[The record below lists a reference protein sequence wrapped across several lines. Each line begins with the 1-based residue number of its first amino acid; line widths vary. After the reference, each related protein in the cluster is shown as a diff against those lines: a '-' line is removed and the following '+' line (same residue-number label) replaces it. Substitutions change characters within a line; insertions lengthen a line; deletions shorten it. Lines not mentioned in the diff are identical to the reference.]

1 MIRNIAVAVG
11 LIALA
16 VSHAAAAQTPS
27 DVKDG
32 RVAVIGENPGI
43 RLAMKEGAPPST
55 SVSFWRVFQ
64 SPAGSGHVCFVTSDV
79 TGNGPTPDDIR
90 LAFADND
97 KLAEYVAT
105 QLMTAFD
112 KAYGETP
119 FPVRRTR
126 FERSGD
132 TATAWK
138 ETLKADGYVIDL
150 VWRDFYEPFAI
161 ESRVGVPH
169 NPYTILST
177 FIPAR
182 SADVI
187 INGTRAAGS
196 VTPRMRG
203 NRQSSSAFLAFAE
216 TWLK

>member
-1 MIRNIAVAVG
+1 MIRDVAVVVV
-11 LIALA
+11 LAALG
-16 VSHAAAAQTPS
+16 VSGAATAQTPS

-43 RLAMKEGAPPST
+43 RLVTKEGAPPST
-55 SVSFWRVFQ
+55 SVSFWRVLQ
-64 SPAGSGHVCFVTSDV
+64 SPAGAGHVCFVTSDV
-79 TGNGPTPDDIR
+79 KGDGPTPDDVR
-90 LAFADND
+90 LAFADNE
-97 KLAEYVAT
+97 KLAAYVAT

-112 KAYGETP
+112 KAYGEQP
-119 FPVRRTR
+119 FPVRRAR
-126 FERSGD
+126 FEQSGD

-138 ETLKADGYVIDL
+138 ESIKADDYAIDL

-177 FIPAR
+177 FIPAK

-187 INGTRAAGS
+187 INGTRAAGAA
-196 VTPRMRG
+196 TPRMRG
-203 NRQSSSAFLAFAE
+203 PRQSSSAFLAFAE

>member
-1 MIRNIAVAVG
+1 
-11 LIALA
+11 
-16 VSHAAAAQTPS
+16 
-27 DVKDG
+27 
-32 RVAVIGENPGI
+32 VIGENPGI
-43 RLAMKEGAPPST
+43 RLVMKEGAPPST

-64 SPAGSGHVCFVTSDV
+64 SPAGAGHVCFVTSDV
-79 TGNGPTPDDIR
+79 SGDGPTPDDIR
-90 LAFADND
+90 LAFADNE

-112 KAYGETP
+112 KAYGDKP
-119 FPVRRTR
+119 FPVRRAR

-132 TATAWK
+132 TATAWQ
-138 ETLKADGYVIDL
+138 ETIKADGYAIDL

-161 ESRVGVPH
+161 ESHVGMPH

-177 FIPAR
+177 FIPAK
-182 SADVI
+182 SADVT
-187 INGTRAAGS
+187 INGARAAGT
-196 VTPRMRG
+196 VTPRTRG

>member
-1 MIRNIAVAVG
+1 MFRIVARFLVLAG
-11 LIALA
+11 LCGTPAL
-16 VSHAAAAQTPS
+16 AQTPS

-32 RVAVIGENPGI
+32 KVAVIGENPGI
-43 RLAMKEGAPPST
+43 RLAMKEATAPST

-64 SPAGSGHVCFVTSDV
+64 SPAGMGHVCFVTSDI
-79 TGNGPTPDDIR
+79 TGDGPTPDDIR
-90 LAFADND
+90 LAFTDNE

-112 KAYGETP
+112 KAYGEKP
-119 FPVRRTR
+119 FPVRRAR

-138 ETLKADGYVIDL
+138 ESVTADGYTVDL
-150 VWRDFYEPFAI
+150 VWRDFYEPFVI
-161 ESRVGVPH
+161 ESRAGVPH

-177 FIPAR
+177 FIPAK
-182 SADVI
+182 AAEVT
-187 INGTRAAGS
+187 INGKRAAGT

-203 NRQSSSAFLAFAE
+203 TRQSSSAFLAFAE